1 MLETK
6 LIIWRDKKTF
16 RNDSKHF

>member
-6 LIIWRDKKTF
+6 LIIWRDKTF
-16 RNDSKHF
+16 LNASKHKL

>member
-6 LIIWRDKKTF
+6 LIIWRDK
-16 RNDSKHF
+16 NIP